1 MNKLLTLLT
10 SCLFALSIE
19 AQQTTQHNNNESHYA
34 KYMTTADFQL
44 KVFDYK
50 VDPTT
55 WKYKGTRP
63 CVIDFYT
70 TWCGPC
76 KMLAPVI
83 ESLAK
88 EYKGKVDFYKI
99 DTEKE
104 PELAALF
111 GIRSIPTLL
120 FIPTDG
126 LPQMAQG
133 ALPREILIKAMTE
146 IFKLE
151 K

>member
-1 MNKLLTLLT
+1 MI
-10 SCLFALSIE
+10 ALGSM
-19 AQQTTQHNNNESHYA
+19 AQQTTKATTGGETHYA
-34 KYMTTADFQL
+34 KYMTTSDFQT

-50 VDPTT
+50 SDPTV
-55 WKYKGTRP
+55 WKYRGTRP

-76 KMLAPVI
+76 KALAPVI
-83 ESLAK
+83 ESLAQ
-88 EYKGKVDFYKI
+88 EYDGIVDFYKI

-120 FIPTDG
+120 FVPTDG
-126 LPQMAQG
+126 LPQIAQG
-133 ALPREILIKAMTE
+133 ALPREILIKAMTD
-146 IFKLE
+146 IFKIKAKE
-151 K
+151 NTQGK